1 MYVRSLRIQNL
12 KLIRDLEIDFT
23 TKDGEPRPFT
33 VFVGE
38 NGLCKTSILQAIA
51 LAASGAERANQL
63 AEVASYPDLRRPK
76 ATTQVDA
83 EFLFSERHHE
93 HRVYP
98 GLEEAEEQ
106 APCPP
111 LLHSRLLIEPGFDIF
126 RGVSVYA
133 EPTTRIK
140 IPTSDERHIAMGKG
154 SKASLQ
160 RLLDPL
166 GDARGRN
173 LNHWFVAGYGVGRT
187 LPAPASVTVEEMA
200 SPSRDRL
207 LSLFKAGRRIIGPGF
222 ADLLPKR
229 RAEAYSKHLREAL
242 VEHAILPHS
251 KSLTLNA
258 LGNIENA
265 LERLKAHQL
274 KLDWAGS
281 DLDVPTPWL
290 SQGYQATMAWV
301 ADLIGQVWWEYQKK
315 EVPLGE
321 MEGICLIDEIDLHL
335 HPLWQASLVPSLKA
349 AFPRIQFI
357 TTTHSPMVLTGLEE
371 DEIVRLTLDGKGNVV
386 RKALPDESP
395 ALKTG
400 SELYRTY
407 FGVERLEPRALD
419 DDLFRYGT
427 LASFAGRSD
436 AEEKEMRTLL
446 DKLREHGV
454 DPGYEPVPRARAKA
468 ESARSKVA
476 KKKRARS

>member
-1 MYVRSLRIQNL
+1 MYVRSLTIQNL
-12 KLIRDLEIDFT
+12 KLIRNLEIDFT

-63 AEVASYPDLRRPK
+63 AEVTSYPDLRRRK
-76 ATTQVDA
+76 ATTQIDA
-83 EFLFSERHHE
+83 EFLFSERHHAQRE
-93 HRVYP
+93 YP
-98 GLEEAEEQ
+98 GLKDSDRWAS
-106 APCPP
+106 PP
-111 LLHSRLLIEPGFDIF
+111 WLRSRLVIAPGFDIF
-126 RGVSVYA
+126 RGFSAYTYREVDV
-133 EPTTRIK
+133 EIQPRI
-140 IPTSDERHIAMGKG
+140 
-154 SKASLQ
+154 
-160 RLLDPL
+160 DPL

-187 LPAPASVTVEEMA
+187 LPAPATVTVEEMA

-242 VEHAILPHS
+242 VERAILPHS
-251 KSLTLNA
+251 KSLTLSA

-315 EVPLGE
+315 EVPLDE

-436 AEEKEMRTLL
+436 AEEKEMRALL
-446 DKLREHGV
+446 DKLRGHDV

-468 ESARSKVA
+468 GSARSKVA